1 MVEYLCRRVAHLL
14 KNSLILFA
22 RPLQMLKPNLVMQAD
37 VSPARFTVS
46 KRVSRLL
53 KGLFFFFCC
62 VSAGEPSEIDQ
73 RDKYVG
79 ICGLFVLHFQIFRT
93 VDKKF
98 YKSLLDVCK
107 KVSALLFLLIVK
119 RKGKVC
125 VNEVVNFLACVVRL
139 RLGNRK
145 NIQFT
150 KTSQRKD
157 FKSFCLF
164 TVSSPSLP
172 CFKRWSKTHALTMCF
187 ILSKQQ
193 CKIT

>member
-1 MVEYLCRRVAHLL
+1 MCVCV
-14 KNSLILFA
+14 
-22 RPLQMLKPNLVMQAD
+22 
-37 VSPARFTVS
+37 
-46 KRVSRLL
+46 
-53 KGLFFFFCC
+53 C

-107 KVSALLFLLIVK
+107 KVSALLFLLIIK
-119 RKGKVC
+119 RKGIVC
-125 VNEVVNFLACVVRL
+125 INEGVSFLGCVVCL

-145 NIQFT
+145 NT
-150 KTSQRKD
+150 VYQRESENRLQN
-157 FKSFCLF
+157 FLPFYNIL
-164 TVSSPSLP
+164 PSLL
-172 CFKRWSKTHALTMCF
+172 CFKRRSKARAVTLCF